1 MKLPPMSRMALIGM
15 LCVAGAGAVSIA
27 PRNLNNLEGHSS
39 SLKATVTMA
48 DGTVRAIT
56 LEGVGCPLGM
66 CSRVK
71 AREGKTDGIWLDGVA
86 SIRGISRTAGPVTA
100 TFKFRDGKER
110 QAAIIAVNRVLY
122 VQGHFGFT
130 EKIDLGSV
138 NKIDFE

>member
-1 MKLPPMSRMALIGM
+1 MKPLPMSRMVLIGV
-15 LCVAGAGAVSIA
+15 LCFAGAGAASMA
-27 PRNLNNLEGHSS
+27 PGNLNNLEGHSS

-48 DGTVRAIT
+48 DGTVRAVT

-71 AREGKTDGIWLDGVA
+71 AREGKTAGIWLDGVA
-86 SIRGISRTAGPVTA
+86 SIRGISHAAGPVTA
-100 TFKFRDGKER
+100 TFKFRDGRER

-122 VQGHFGFT
+122 VKGRFGFT

-138 NKIDFE
+138 SKIDFE